1 MPTPNRRRFIKR
13 ESPVDEQPS
22 PKTAPQ
28 EQPEKRGGFRNRT
41 APKPQPDKPAPK
53 TKSNI
58 AGLGDRAKF
67 REFTDMDW
75 NEYAGAEHLPGRAR
89 PLIADGDLVDGE
101 ERFQYWAII
110 SGNPDDPD
118 EYQIEVVVSDVENEI
133 FDLEV
138 SHEFARS
145 LDSAKQKAR
154 DMLDSIPPVE
164 DLTAEADEIARK
176 YNESFRTK
184 TASDPAGIP
193 DDELSTPAT
202 SPTNSMSLID
212 KAFYINRFEDSLVQR
227 GDQKKWARYTLV
239 TADPLEDEGVNP
251 DDYPRDFDP
260 NNLFYTLDW
269 PSIASSPYGHV
280 VDVIYDICKQLER
293 ENAKV

>member
-1 MPTPNRRRFIKR
+1 
-13 ESPVDEQPS
+13 
-22 PKTAPQ
+22 
-28 EQPEKRGGFRNRT
+28 
-41 APKPQPDKPAPK
+41 
-53 TKSNI
+53 
-58 AGLGDRAKF
+58 
-67 REFTDMDW
+67 
-75 NEYAGAEHLPGRAR
+75 
-89 PLIADGDLVDGE
+89 
-101 ERFQYWAII
+101 
-110 SGNPDDPD
+110 
-118 EYQIEVVVSDVENEI
+118 
-133 FDLEV
+133 
-138 SHEFARS
+138 
-145 LDSAKQKAR
+145 
-154 DMLDSIPPVE
+154 MLDRIPPVE
-164 DLTAEADEIARK
+164 DLTVEADEIARK

-227 GDQKKWARYTLV
+227 GDKKKWARYTLV
-239 TADPLEDEGVNP
+239 TADPLDDEGVDP
-251 DDYPRDFDP
+251 DDYPRDCDFDP